1 MTSLLIHILK
11 WALCLA
17 VLYIPFTL
25 LLRKETFASLNRSM
39 LLGIVAVSAMLPL
52 FTVRFT
58 IEKEI
63 EVADATEPVATI
75 VAETNAAQQAA
86 AAATSETEER
96 SDKWQPFTWENAA
109 ILYLIGLCTAL
120 IWEAIGIARTRQ
132 AIRRGTI
139 WCERRNGM
147 TIHCHANDTT
157 PFSWFSHIVISQND
171 YNECGNEILLHEEGH
186 IRHRHSWDMLFIG
199 LAKTLQWFNP
209 FIYMLS
215 DDIKEIHEY
224 EADRYVLEHHSDAGA
239 YQLLLLKK
247 AAQGKMYPMANNFG
261 RSSVRKRITMMA
273 RKRSNLSNCAKWLY
287 LLPMS
292 AACTA
297 IFAQPEYVYIANSAA
312 TAQQT
317 MSITAPSP
325 TVTGEE
331 NREDTTPPRHIPAG
345 LYTPIPYSNRATPLP
360 SKVAHIDFPVAD
372 EGELRYDT
380 FYEYIDI
387 DSSSATEALKATG
400 IHKCDIRVRFTAG
413 IDGRPSNIVTGNC
426 NITAP
431 AGTAPSDISIIKAAA
446 ASAATRHIATRQW
459 NTGNRTEYDAYI
471 IYHHGPSSSI
481 QGNLAQHTMMVG
493 STAIR

>member
-1 MTSLLIHILK
+1 MTTLLIHILK
-11 WALCLA
+11 WAFCLA

-25 LLRKETFASLNRSM
+25 LLRKETFASLNRRM

-75 VAETNAAQQAA
+75 VAETNAAQQTVAE
-86 AAATSETEER
+86 ATAETEKR

-120 IWEAIGIARTRQ
+120 LLEGIGIARTRQ

-139 WCERRNGM
+139 WREKRNGM

-224 EADRYVLEHHSDAGA
+224 EADKYVLEHHSDAGA

-247 AAQGKMYPMANNFG
+247 AAQGKMFPLANNFG
-261 RSSVRKRITMMA
+261 RNSVRKRITMMA
-273 RKRSNLSNCAKWLY
+273 RKRSNRSRYAKWLY

-312 TAQQT
+312 TAQQP

-325 TVTGEE
+325 AVAGKE
-331 NREDTTPPRHIPAG
+331 NKEKTTPPRHIPAG
-345 LYTPIPYSNRATPLP
+345 QYTSIPYSNRATTLP
-360 SKVAHIDFPVAD
+360 ARVAQIEFPDTD

-387 DSSSATEALKATG
+387 DNSHSAEALKATG

-413 IDGRPSNIVTGNC
+413 IDGRPSNIVTSNC

-431 AGTAPSDISIIKAAA
+431 AGTAPSDISRIKAAA
-446 ASAATRHIATRQW
+446 ASAAIRHIATRQW
-459 NTGNRTEYDAYI
+459 HTGCRTEYDAYI
-471 IYHHGPSSSI
+471 IYHHGPASSI
-481 QGNLAQHTMMVG
+481 QGNLAQRTMMVG

>member
-1 MTSLLIHILK
+1 MTTLLIHILK

-25 LLRKETFASLNRSM
+25 LLRKETFASLNRRM

-139 WCERRNGM
+139 WRERRNGM

-224 EADRYVLEHHSDAGA
+224 EADKYVLEHHSDAGA

-247 AAQGKMYPMANNFG
+247 AAQGRIFPLANNFG
-261 RSSVRKRITMMA
+261 RSSVRRRITMMA
-273 RKRSNLSNCAKWLY
+273 RKRSSRSSYAKWLY

-312 TAQQT
+312 TAQRT

-325 TVTGEE
+325 AVAGEE
-331 NREDTTPPRHIPAG
+331 NKEDTTPPRHIPAG
-345 LYTPIPYSNRATPLP
+345 QYTSIPYSNRATILP
-360 SKVAHIDFPVAD
+360 ARVAQIEFPDTD

-387 DSSSATEALKATG
+387 DNSHSAEALKATG

-431 AGTAPSDISIIKAAA
+431 AGTAPSDISIIKATA
-446 ASAATRHIATRQW
+446 ASAAIRHIATRQW
-459 NTGNRTEYDAYI
+459 HTGCRTEYDAYI
-471 IYHHGPSSSI
+471 IYHHGPASSI
-481 QGNLAQHTMMVG
+481 QGNLAQRTMMVG

>member
-1 MTSLLIHILK
+1 MTTLLIHILK

-25 LLRKETFASLNRSM
+25 LLRKETFSSLNRRM

-120 IWEAIGIARTRQ
+120 IWESIGIARTRQ
-132 AIRRGTI
+132 AIRRCTI
-139 WCERRNGM
+139 WRERRNGM

-247 AAQGKMYPMANNFG
+247 AAQGRMFPLANNFG
-261 RSSVRKRITMMA
+261 RSSVRRRITMMA
-273 RKRSNLSNCAKWLY
+273 RKRSSRSRYAKWLY
-287 LLPMS
+287 LLPIS

-312 TAQQT
+312 TAQQP

-325 TVTGEE
+325 AVAGEE
-331 NREDTTPPRHIPAG
+331 NKEETTPPRHIPAG
-345 LYTPIPYSNRATPLP
+345 QYTSIPYSNRATTLP
-360 SKVAHIDFPVAD
+360 ARVAQIEFPDTD

-387 DSSSATEALKATG
+387 DNSHSAEALKATG
-400 IHKCDIRVRFTAG
+400 IHKCDIRVRFTSG
-413 IDGRPSNIVTGNC
+413 IDGRPSNIVTSNC

-431 AGTAPSDISIIKAAA
+431 AGTAPSDISRIKAAA
-446 ASAATRHIATRQW
+446 ASAATRHIATQQW
-459 NTGNRTEYDAYI
+459 HTGYRTEYDAYI
-471 IYHHGPSSSI
+471 IYHHGPASSI
-481 QGNLAQHTMMVG
+481 QGNLAQRTMMVG